1 VRPQDDPRASAQ
13 GMTGQSTPERTLVN
27 VLLALGPY
35 LPDLILIGGWV
46 PYLFHRYGGFPGWIQ
61 RPSLTTEA
69 DILLPT
75 NLDSSTRPDLASVLR
90 DSGFSPEGGG
100 SSAAVWVRDA
110 SRGERIEFLIGH
122 KVPARHQGRSTS
134 VPGQR
139 GIDAIAFGSLGIL
152 ERHTAMLLLPLA
164 NAIAVTS
171 PSLVQPTVLP
181 VRVPCLGAFV
191 INKAATFP
199 LRLGTGSAT
208 TRLEAAKDIL
218 YLRDVFAAGRSVVG
232 AVRDDLKRIVAT
244 DSLAE
249 TLVRRG
255 ASNLSGLSRGA
266 LRSLLDQVAMMRHER
281 ELAVTTAAA
290 RADAE
295 GYLHDASAMLEKL
308 AKQE

>member
-1 VRPQDDPRASAQ
+1 MSPQDDLRLSAH
-13 GMTGQSTPERTLVN
+13 GTTGQPALERTLVN

-46 PYLFHRYGGFPGWIQ
+46 PYLYHRYGGFSGWIQ

-69 DILLPT
+69 DILFPT
-75 NLDSSTRPDLASVLR
+75 SLDSSTRPSLASVLI
-90 DSGFSPEGGG
+90 DSGFRPESDGP
-100 SSAAVWVRDA
+100 STAVWVRDA
-110 SRGERIEFLIGH
+110 SRGERIEFLINH
-122 KVPARHQGRSTS
+122 NVPARNQGRSTS

-152 ERHTAMLLLPLA
+152 ERHTVTLLLPLA
-164 NAIAVTS
+164 DRIAVTS
-171 PSLVQPTVLP
+171 PSDVQPTELV

-191 INKAATFP
+191 LNKSATFP

-208 TRLEAAKDIL
+208 ARLEAAKDIL
-218 YLRDVFAAGRSVVG
+218 YLRDVFAAGQSVVET
-232 AVRDDLKRIVAT
+232 VREDIKRIVAT

-249 TLVRRG
+249 SIVRSG

-266 LRSLLDQVAMMRHER
+266 LRNLHDQVAMMRHER
-281 ELAVTTAAA
+281 EPSVTTVAA

-295 GYLHDASAMLEKL
+295 GYLTDASAMLDMLVK
-308 AKQE
+308 